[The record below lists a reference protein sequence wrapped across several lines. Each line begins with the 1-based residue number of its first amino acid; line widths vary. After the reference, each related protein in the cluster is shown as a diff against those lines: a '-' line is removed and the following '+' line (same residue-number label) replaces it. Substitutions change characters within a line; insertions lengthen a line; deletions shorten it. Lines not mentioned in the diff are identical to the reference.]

1 MSKKKKEKLE
11 ASNKEEKEVDV
22 EPWWPPF
29 HFDGKFALRTKMCIN
44 LRNCQYELFKQIAL
58 KELGWRVVDFRN
70 KVIDEAIL
78 KEEEKLRIKMIS
90 NAALD

>member
-1 MSKKKKEKLE
+1 
-11 ASNKEEKEVDV
+11 
-22 EPWWPPF
+22 
-29 HFDGKFALRTKMCIN
+29 MCIN

-78 KEEEKLRIKMIS
+78 KEEEQRRIKMIS